1 MKKNKLNNNLKSV
14 INGLFSLVATL
25 FSAPVGVVVFVNVPN
40 RYFIRR

>member
-1 MKKNKLNNNLKSV
+1 MKKTKLINNFRSATT
-14 INGLFSLVATL
+14 GLFSLIANL